1 MKIMIVD
8 DEELIR
14 NHIANLSEWSELG
27 CQITGVAANG
37 VEALEKIP
45 VDKPDLIITD
55 IRMPLMN
62 GIQLAEQIKVR
73 FPHIRFLFLTAFND
87 FQYAQHAVKL
97 GAADFI
103 LKPIQNAELLHSVD
117 LILQEEE
124 RISRED
130 RLKQERVIQAMLD
143 PAVHMPDKY
152 AVALEKR
159 LDSREIIVIFVAI
172 DNADVMK
179 ETGGVYSFVAL
190 REAITQILHY
200 NPYGYWDYTDSKG
213 LYLILYKPRGDVWDM
228 RGDSMKM
235 ASDMLVRCKE
245 LFPFTVS
252 ICISKVK
259 SSIVYLYQAWEEIK
273 DCLDYRMLLGK
284 GSIISND
291 ALPNLVHNSLNDAED
306 QLNEL
311 TVMLRK
317 GEKEKVPSYLLSIS
331 REIMGKGLTKT
342 HIHTFALQVVQK
354 VELLLLEYN
363 LRIPE
368 EIQLQTRKTIL
379 SFDILFD
386 LMIFLERWVKEAA
399 DRIIAINQQQSM
411 NGLVKEICAY
421 LRSKSAEDMSLERLA
436 DYFHMNHSY
445 LSRLIKKET
454 GHNFRDLLWSYR
466 IEDAKRMLLE
476 SRLKANEIAY
486 EVGFKDPAH
495 FSILFKKHVGLSP
508 TNYREQ
514 IK

>member
-14 NHIANLSEWSELG
+14 NHLANLTEWGDIG

-37 VEALEKIP
+37 VEALERIP
-45 VDKPDLIITD
+45 VDKPDLMITD

-62 GIQLAEQIKVR
+62 GIQLAEQIKMR
-73 FPHIRFLFLTAFND
+73 FPHIRFLFLTAYSD

-103 LKPIQNAELLHSVD
+103 LKPIQNAELLHAVD
-117 LILQEEE
+117 LIVQGEE

-130 RLKQERVIQAMLD
+130 RLKQEQVIQSMLS
-143 PAVHMPDKY
+143 PVANESDKY
-152 AVALEKR
+152 DVALEKR
-159 LDSREIIVIFVAI
+159 LEDREVIVICVVI
-172 DNADVMK
+172 DNADVLK
-179 ETGGVYSFVAL
+179 ETGEVYSFVAL

-200 NPYGYWDYTDSKG
+200 NPYSYWDYSDSKG
-213 LYLILYKPRGDVWDM
+213 LYLILFKPHGDVWDM

-235 ASDMLVRCKE
+235 AGDMLERCKDS
-245 LFPFTVS
+245 FPFAVS

-259 SSIVYLYQAWEEIK
+259 ASIVYLDQAWKEIK

-291 ALPNLVHNSLNDAED
+291 ALPHLVKGNINGAED

-317 GEKEKVPSYLLSIS
+317 GEKEKVPAYLLSIS
-331 REIMGKGLTKT
+331 REMMGKGLTKT
-342 HIHTFALQVVQK
+342 NIHTFALQVVQR
-354 VELLLLEYN
+354 VETLLLEYN

-368 EIQLQTRKTIL
+368 EIQLHTRKTIL

-386 LMIFLERWVKEAA
+386 LMIFLEQWVEDAA
-399 DRIIAINQQQSM
+399 DRIIAINQNQSV
-411 NGLVKEICAY
+411 NGLVKEICTY
-421 LRSKSAEDMSLERLA
+421 LRSKSAEDMTLERLA
-436 DYFHMNHSY
+436 NEFHMNHSY

-454 GHNFRDLLWSYR
+454 GQNFRDLLWSYR

-476 SRLKANEIAY
+476 TRLKANEIAY

-495 FSILFKKHVGLSP
+495 FSLLFKKHVGLSP
-508 TNYREQ
+508 MHYREQ

>member
-14 NHIANLSEWSELG
+14 NHLAHLTEWSDLG

-37 VEALEKIP
+37 VEALERIP
-45 VDKPDLIITD
+45 ADKPDLVITD

-62 GIQLAEQIKVR
+62 GIQLAEQIKAR

-103 LKPIQNAELLHSVD
+103 LKPIQNAELLRSVE
-117 LILQEEE
+117 LIMQGEE
-124 RISRED
+124 RTSRED
-130 RLKQERVIQAMLD
+130 RLKQEQVIQSMLS
-143 PAVHMPDKY
+143 PVVNERDKY
-152 AVALEKR
+152 AVASEKGLEN
-159 LDSREIIVIFVAI
+159 REIIVVCVVI
-172 DNADVMK
+172 DNADVLI
-179 ETGGVYSFVAL
+179 ETGEVYSFVAL
-190 REAITQILHY
+190 REAMTQILDY
-200 NPYGYWDYTDSKG
+200 NPYSYWDYSDSKG
-213 LYLILYKPRGDVWDM
+213 LYLILFKPHGDLWEM

-235 ASDMLVRCKE
+235 AGDMLDRCKE
-245 LFPFTVS
+245 SFPFAVS

-259 SSIVYLYQAWEEIK
+259 PSILYLHQAWKEIK

-291 ALPNLVHNSLNDAED
+291 ALPNRVQGNINGAD

-311 TVMLRK
+311 IVMLRK

-331 REIMGKGLTKT
+331 REMMGKGLTKT
-342 HIHTFALQVVQK
+342 NIHTFALQVIQR
-354 VELLLLEYN
+354 VEVLLLEYN

-386 LMIFLERWVKEAA
+386 LMLFLEQWLEESA
-399 DRIIAINQQQSM
+399 DRILATNRNQSM
-411 NGLVKEICAY
+411 NGLVKEICTY

-454 GHNFRDLLWSYR
+454 GQNFRDLLWSYR
-466 IEDAKRMLLE
+466 IEAAKRMLIE
-476 SRLKANEIAY
+476 TRMKANEIAY

-508 TNYREQ
+508 MNYREQ

>member
-14 NHIANLSEWSELG
+14 NHLAHLTEWDEIG

-37 VEALEKIP
+37 VEALKRIP
-45 VDKPDLIITD
+45 ADKPDLIITD

-73 FPHIRFLFLTAFND
+73 FPHIRFLFLTAYSD

-103 LKPIQNAELLHSVD
+103 LKPIQNAELLHAVE
-117 LILQEEE
+117 LIVQGEE

-130 RLKQERVIQAMLD
+130 RLKQEQVIQAMLS
-143 PAVHMPDKY
+143 PVAVPDKY
-152 AVALEKR
+152 EVALEQR
-159 LDSREIIVIFVAI
+159 LEDREIIVICVVI
-172 DNADVMK
+172 DNADVLA
-179 ETGGVYSFVAL
+179 EAGEVYSWVAL
-190 REAITQILHY
+190 REAVTQILHY
-200 NPYGYWDYTDSKG
+200 NPYSYWDYTDSKG
-213 LYLILYKPRGDVWDM
+213 VYLILFKPHGDLWDM
-228 RGDSMKM
+228 RVDSMKM
-235 ASDMLVRCKE
+235 AGEMLERCKDS
-245 LFPFTVS
+245 FPFAVS

-259 SSIVYLYQAWEEIK
+259 SSIVYLDQAWKEIK

-291 ALPNLVHNSLNDAED
+291 ALPHLVKGNINGAEN

-331 REIMGKGLTKT
+331 REMMGKGLTKT
-342 HIHTFALQVVQK
+342 NIHTFALQVVQK
-354 VELLLLEYN
+354 VETLLLEYN

-368 EIQLQTRKTIL
+368 EIQLHTRKTIL

-386 LMIFLERWVKEAA
+386 LMIFLEQWVEEAA
-399 DRIIAINQQQSM
+399 DRIIAIRQNHSV

-421 LRSKSAEDMSLERLA
+421 IRSKSAEDMTLERLA
-436 DYFHMNHSY
+436 DDFHMNHSY

-476 SRLKANEIAY
+476 TRLKANEIAY

-495 FSILFKKHVGLSP
+495 FSLLFKKHVGLSP
-508 TNYREQ
+508 MNYREQ
-514 IK
+514 IKP